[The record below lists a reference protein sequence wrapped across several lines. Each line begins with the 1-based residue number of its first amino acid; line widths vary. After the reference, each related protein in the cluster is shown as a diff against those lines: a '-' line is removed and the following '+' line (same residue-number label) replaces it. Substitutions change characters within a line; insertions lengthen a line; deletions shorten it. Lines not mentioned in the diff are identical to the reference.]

1 MHEMRSLP
9 QSRLPAPL
17 TSLIGRERDVA
28 AVCRLLSRPEVRL
41 VTLTGTGGVGKTR
54 LSLQIAADLRDRF
67 TDGVFV
73 VNLAPLTDPELVV
86 STIALALGVREQ
98 ANQAMLK
105 NLQDYLWEKQLLLV
119 LDNFEQIVTAAPVL
133 VQLLV
138 TSRTLLHLSG
148 EYEFVVPP
156 LTLPDLRNPPPL
168 DQMTEYGAIH
178 LFLDRAQAANSDFAL
193 TRENAP
199 AIAAIC
205 QQVDGLPLAIEL
217 AAGRSKFFS
226 LQALLSGLRNRLK
239 LLVGGA
245 QDLPLRQQTLRGTIA
260 WSYDLLKEAEKT
272 LFRRL
277 AVFIGGCTL
286 EADEAVRHA
295 NRDLGEDVR
304 DIAARLVDKSLLK
317 QEAAIDGEPRLLLLE
332 TLREYAL
339 ERLEAS
345 SEAEALR
352 RQHATFF
359 LALAEEAYPKTRSAE
374 QSIWFKHLEA
384 DHDNLRAALHWTLE
398 RKEAQMGLQLAGALL
413 GFWGSCNHEREGR
426 NWFAQ
431 VLAQPGVE
439 AHTLARARALRGL
452 GLLLWAQGDFPEVQQ
467 VLEESVLVGREVGA
481 AGKLELANAL
491 GLLGDVALRQGNAS
505 IAKELAG
512 ESLQVFQEV
521 GEAWGIAMALR
532 LLGETTLELGDL
544 EAARSLL
551 EESVALLRLVGDKL
565 MLALPLDALGLV
577 ALQQGDD
584 TSARTYFEEALA
596 IAREMEG
603 KKYAAD
609 ALTHLGA
616 VDLRRGEYHESLAFY
631 QQSFE
636 LNLEYGYTYGVAEN
650 LAGVAGVAS
659 LLSQPEQAARLL
671 GAVEALRE
679 ARGIQLSP
687 LRRAEYDHLVE
698 GIRTQLDEA
707 AFAEAWKAGRALEL
721 SQAIEEAG
729 KMKDALPTGASPGPA
744 NQKEAASDPLPHAL
758 ASPPSPPLSLRQAL
772 KQHFGG
778 LTSREREVARLV
790 AQGKSNRAIADELVV
805 GVSTVEAHI
814 THIFTK
820 LGFSSRAQIAAWA
833 VDKGL
838 AKAPQD
844 VEVPRQKPSL

>member
-1 MHEMRSLP
+1 MNGIPGVTGVMHEMRSLP

-17 TSLIGRERDVA
+17 TSLIGRARGVA

-41 VTLTGTGGVGKTR
+41 RRLTGTGGVGKTR

-245 QDLPLRQQTLRGTIA
+245 QDLPLRQQRLRGTIA

-286 EADEAVRHA
+286 EAAEAVCHA

-413 GFWGSCNHEREGR
+413 GVWGSCNHERGGG
-426 NWFAQ
+426 NWVAQ
-431 VLAQPGVE
+431 GLGQTGGE
-439 AHTLARARALRGL
+439 ADTLARAGAPPGV

-636 LNLEYGYTYGVAEN
+636 LNLEYGYTYRLPEN
-650 LAGVAGVAS
+650 LPAR
-659 LLSQPEQAARLL
+659 AA
-671 GAVEALRE
+671 A
-679 ARGIQLSP
+679 
-687 LRRAEYDHLVE
+687 
-698 GIRTQLDEA
+698 
-707 AFAEAWKAGRALEL
+707 
-721 SQAIEEAG
+721 
-729 KMKDALPTGASPGPA
+729 
-744 NQKEAASDPLPHAL
+744 
-758 ASPPSPPLSLRQAL
+758 
-772 KQHFGG
+772 
-778 LTSREREVARLV
+778 
-790 AQGKSNRAIADELVV
+790 
-805 GVSTVEAHI
+805 
-814 THIFTK
+814 
-820 LGFSSRAQIAAWA
+820 
-833 VDKGL
+833 
-838 AKAPQD
+838 
-844 VEVPRQKPSL
+844 PSLIRPPPP